1 MNSKL
6 YKKNLKEIYRI
17 IGMYKIN
24 DDLLIEDK
32 LKYAYACMFNKVLKL
47 KKDQIGLGNDMGV
60 YCLKKLTRY
69 DFNAAIDKQGF
80 ETINIILYHLKHCS
94 HYKIKKMI

>member
-32 LKYAYACMFNKVLKL
+32 Y
-47 KKDQIGLGNDMGV
+47 
-60 YCLKKLTRY
+60 
-69 DFNAAIDKQGF
+69 
-80 ETINIILYHLKHCS
+80 CS
-94 HYKIKKMI
+94 HNKIKRMI